1 MRLIKTLTLA
11 FLTLVVCGF
20 FILGFNFFV
29 FLYTTSPAT
38 QSVYV
43 QVPRHTSFKA
53 ISRILKKKN
62 LISNE
67 WFFIAL
73 GKYEKATGKIQSGE
87 YYIPPRITPLKLL
100 YILKTGKVIL
110 HPVTFPEGLTMREMA
125 DLLES
130 KGICSAHQF
139 LLLTTHPYEIPCFKE
154 SFPNLEGTL
163 FPDTYLFPRNYPPR
177 LVVQKMVKRF
187 CQVYTPAMR
196 KRAKRLGMSD
206 RQVITLASMIQKEAM
221 LKREMPIISSVFH
234 NRLKK
239 GMRLQSDPTVIY
251 DIPYFAGKLT
261 REDLMKPTP
270 HNTYRFKGLPPDPI
284 CNPGRDAI
292 LAALYPAKTDY
303 LYFVARNDGTH
314 VFSRTLEEH
323 NIAVL
328 LYQR

>member
-1 MRLIKTLTLA
+1 MKVLKTL
-11 FLTLVVCGF
+11 FLTLIVL
-20 FILGFNFFV
+20 ILSAMFAIGFNFLV

-38 QSVYV
+38 SSVYI
-43 QVPRHTSFKA
+43 QIPRSASFREV
-53 ISRILKKKN
+53 SQLLRDKN
-62 LISNE
+62 LISNR

-73 GKYEKATGKIQSGE
+73 GKYKKVTNKIQSGE
-87 YYIPPRITPLKLL
+87 YYIPPGITPLKLL
-100 YILKTGKVIL
+100 HILETGKVIL
-110 HPVTFPEGLTMREMA
+110 HRITFPEGMTMREMA

-130 KGICSAHQF
+130 KSICSAHQF
-139 LLLTTHPYEIPCFKE
+139 LLITTNSYTIPCLHE
-154 SFPNLEGTL
+154 TFPNLEGEL
-163 FPDTYLFPRNYPPR
+163 FPDTYLFPRNYPPK
-177 LVVQKMVKRF
+177 LVVAKMVKRF
-187 CQVYTPAMR
+187 CQEYTPNMR
-196 KRAKRLGMSD
+196 KRAKEIGMTD

-251 DIPYFAGKLT
+251 DIPYFTGKLT
-261 REDLMKPTP
+261 RKDLLNPTP

-284 CNPGRDAI
+284 CNPGKDAI

-314 VFSRTLEEH
+314 VFSSTLEQH